1 LAFTEYL
8 ENLTNKNLQRR
19 LVVAAAIS
27 AFGDGLSNEA
37 APFLIDVASNSPLQL
52 ALGNFGVSLAKI
64 VVGLLIGR
72 HLTPGNAYK
81 FASMASLLAILPT
94 LAWCVPHTN
103 VPVML
108 GLQIIRGGFGAVMS
122 ISMMTVLMKP
132 GNGGETLKN
141 FATLQFTVGSVEG
154 VGGFLAP
161 LLTHRFGAGVFVA
174 DAISF
179 AVFFALLVGI
189 QPPVAEGHDDLE
201 IAHRA
206 QAHPVLEFTD
216 ALRYVVNDPRLFSVV
231 IAFSA
236 CYVSWAVN
244 SAVAYPILREWGLP
258 REYRSFYKLA
268 VISGGL
274 VTAWQ
279 LMCPPSTRSPR
290 LPSSLALGGS
300 IGLLGAVTVMTGCV
314 GPGAG
319 ITGILLQFPQGIVS
333 DAASAMSRA
342 HIAQRC
348 VTARGASMTGPVN
361 GLVFSLNQTVLGVG
375 KLLGGAI
382 AEAYSARIA
391 LICAGLSTMSLLW
404 VAAQVDATP
413 PSPPRRP
420 RSDV

>member
-1 LAFTEYL
+1 
-8 ENLTNKNLQRR
+8 

-52 ALGNFGVSLAKI
+52 GLGQFGVSLAKI
-64 VVGLLIGR
+64 IVGLVIGL
-72 HLTPGNAYK
+72 HLTSSTAYK
-81 FASMASLLAILPT
+81 FASVASLLAILPT

-103 VPVML
+103 VPAML
-108 GLQIIRGGFGAVMS
+108 GLQIVRGAFGAVMS
-122 ISMMTVLMKP
+122 VSLTTLLMKP

-141 FATLQFTVGSVEG
+141 FATLQFTVGTVEG
-154 VGGFLAP
+154 IGGFLAP
-161 LLTHRFGAGVFVA
+161 LLTQRFGAGVFVA

-179 AVFFALLVGI
+179 GVFFLLLVGI
-189 QPPVAEGHDDLE
+189 KPPSAQDSNDPGVAVRSE
-201 IAHRA
+201 A
-206 QAHPVLEFTD
+206 QPVLEFTD
-216 ALRYVVNDPRLFSVV
+216 ALRYVVDHPHLFSVV

-268 VISGGL
+268 VTIGGL
-274 VTAWQ
+274 VATWQ
-279 LMCPPSTRSPR
+279 LICPNPKRTQR
-290 LPSSLALGGS
+290 LPSFLALGGS

-319 ITGILLQFPQGIVS
+319 ITGIFLQFPQGFVS
-333 DAASAMSRA
+333 DASSAMAKA

-348 VTARGASMTGPVN
+348 GSVRGVSMTGPVT
-361 GLVFSLNQTVLGVG
+361 GLVYALNMTVLGVG

-391 LICAGLSTMSLLW
+391 LIFAGLSTIALLW

-413 PSPPRRP
+413 PRPQRR
-420 RSDV
+420 R